1 MPFKSFRENRYY
13 AVLEKIVIFT
23 RKPRSLRNYS
33 PDIETKQL
41 IITSKLFDAI
51 PENQF
56 NIFHSLP
63 KSLLINRVTGN
74 FTLVEYKD
82 GIVKIWFW
90 KGLLILSFLYQGRG
104 YNVALILSSWSGNRD
119 RDWNI
124 SKHFKIVVLQNCHY
138 VKSVQIRTRK
148 ISVFGHFSH
157 SVSLYFTILKHLAF
171 QVKERV
177 TDKNPKVFF
186 ELIK

>member
-82 GIVKIWFW
+82 GIVKI
-90 KGLLILSFLYQGRG
+90 
-104 YNVALILSSWSGNRD
+104 
-119 RDWNI
+119 
-124 SKHFKIVVLQNCHY
+124 
-138 VKSVQIRTRK
+138 
-148 ISVFGHFSH
+148 
-157 SVSLYFTILKHLAF
+157 
-171 QVKERV
+171 
-177 TDKNPKVFF
+177 
-186 ELIK
+186 